1 MHDNMVP
8 VAEQKPCRT
17 RCGWSASAL
26 SYIQD
31 FCGFSVFLSACALEL
46 LYRAR
51 IPQAPAVQENHTY
64 IYRYDIE
71 RLDVYSFF
79 QADIHSQRFMAA
91 LEIV

>member
-1 MHDNMVP
+1 M
-8 VAEQKPCRT
+8 
-17 RCGWSASAL
+17 
-26 SYIQD
+26 
-31 FCGFSVFLSACALEL
+31 FLSACVLEL
-46 LYRAR
+46 LYRAH